1 MAEEKNQERN
11 FELRSEKTRSLIGE
25 IPSVLTRYGI
35 MIISMVL
42 LLVTAIAT
50 YFPYRKVFYG
60 EVVIY
65 TLPMSENCDSIET
78 SVKVRFTEEIPIKV
92 IENQQIILLAN
103 EENIYGKLLQLSTHR
118 DTLGRQEALIRLPLK
133 TSILEHSMLN
143 FRMPVEQGTIAQQLI
158 GIKD

>member
-1 MAEEKNQERN
+1 MDTSKEERN

-35 MIISMVL
+35 IIISMVL
-42 LLVTAIAT
+42 LLVIGITT

-65 TLPMSENCDSIET
+65 TLPMGESTDSIE
-78 SVKVRFTEEIPIKV
+78 SIVKLLFTEEVPVKLL
-92 IENQQIILLAN
+92 ENQRIVLLT
-103 EENIYGKLLQLSTHR
+103 EEESINGRLLQLNTHR

-133 TSILEHSMLN
+133 TSILEYSTLN
-143 FRMPVEQGTIAQQLI
+143 FRIPVEQGTIAQQLI
-158 GIKD
+158 GIKN